1 MLKWLLAAV
10 VLYGG
15 FVGALRDAVLC
26 PRRRTALWAVGP
38 AGGQSWHVPP
48 RTEQPIF
55 RRRWQEPRRGAERR
69 GDGAP
74 RDAQRPCSANLA
86 GVHSRRSGLDRRFK
100 LVPSR
105 KAGLVLIDLGSQS
118 CSRSA
123 PASSPTCWPALIGD
137 TVTEYPA
144 TALLAA

>member
-69 GDGAP
+69 ECTPAKFAEHGRWASLGAP
-74 RDAQRPCSANLA
+74 YP
-86 GVHSRRSGLDRRFK
+86 RRSGLDRRFK

-144 TALLAA
+144 TAL